1 MMTGLLVGI
10 FVGFCLSAGVQV
22 YFHDKKPVTPPCHTL
37 PADGEEPTC
46 NSYDEDDE
54 DTLRIRVRVLRG
66 KFADSYYYDL
76 PAEKARQVMDNT
88 AETMVTRKEGAI
100 RIADGIFKIEE
111 IVGIDMD
118 KH

>member
-10 FVGFCLSAGVQV
+10 FVGFCLSASVQV
-22 YFHDKKPVTPPCHTL
+22 YFHVRKHVPSTCANQL
-37 PADGEEPTC
+37 PADGQEPTC
-46 NSYDEDDE
+46 NSYVRDDE
-54 DTLRIRVRVLRG
+54 ELRIRVNVLRG
-66 KFADSYYYDL
+66 KVANSYYYDL
-76 PAEKARQVMDNT
+76 PAEEARKVMENT
-88 AETMVTRKEGAI
+88 IETMTSRKEGAI

>member
-1 MMTGLLVGI
+1 MTGLLVGI

-22 YFHDKKPVTPPCHTL
+22 YFHYHTP
-37 PADGEEPTC
+37 PADGKEPVC
-46 NSYDEDDE
+46 NSHHQDDE
-54 DTLRIRVRVLRG
+54 ILRIRVKVLRD
-66 KFADSYYYDL
+66 KLIDRYYYDL

-88 AETMVTRKEGAI
+88 AEIMTARKEGAI

-111 IVGIDMD
+111 IVAIDMD